1 MNIIC
6 KIMGKIMAFKWRYN
20 VKYHIRSNFR
30 FFSKYYE
37 SDLFELAIR
46 KVKKVV

>member
-6 KIMGKIMAFKWRYN
+6 KIMCKIMAFKWRYN
-20 VKYHIRSNFR
+20 VKYHIKSNFR
-30 FFSKYYE
+30 FFSKNYG

-46 KVKKVV
+46 KVKEFV